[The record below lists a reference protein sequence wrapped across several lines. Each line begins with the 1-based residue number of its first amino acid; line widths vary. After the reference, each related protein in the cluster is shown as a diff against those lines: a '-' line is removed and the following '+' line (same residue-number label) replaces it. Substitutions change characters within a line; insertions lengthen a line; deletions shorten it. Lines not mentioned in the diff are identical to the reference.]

1 MMPNF
6 LREYV
11 LIRCY
16 EEIVIDLSINNNLF
30 LKAMK
35 QTDEVKFKELQNYK
49 VKVLKDL
56 IPIEREWIKEKE
68 EDLKMTQ
75 ESLLNP
81 S

>member
-11 LIRCY
+11 PIRCY
-16 EEIVIDLSINNNLF
+16 EEIVIDLSINNNLL